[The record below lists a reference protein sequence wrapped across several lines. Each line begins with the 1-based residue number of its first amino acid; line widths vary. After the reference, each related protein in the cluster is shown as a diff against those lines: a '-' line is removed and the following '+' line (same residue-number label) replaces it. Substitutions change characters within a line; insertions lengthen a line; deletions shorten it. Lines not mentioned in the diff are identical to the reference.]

1 MGNMSILKLAAIVFA
16 VTTFAGTCAPT
27 ATLRKDDQGAVK
39 KRYEGKRMFLRSS
52 MYYGPFFGDRKT
64 FLLATRGFGEL
75 RLIEGLDGVPIPPGK
90 DEGIVPAGREVL
102 IEKIEFPPAERPLLT
117 PRFYPWVYVKVDK
130 TFTDRPHI
138 IVLQLGGDTLV
149 EFEQL
154 LGMYLVEKDPRPAI
168 DARPQPVRQAI
179 DAKKVVEGMTEDDL
193 ITALG
198 MPDGVRHVQDKEG
211 RTELWVYPK
220 RCVKVKEGKTVLVS
234 EESCK

>member
-1 MGNMSILKLAAIVFA
+1 MTRTRILALLSVAAALAVS
-16 VTTFAGTCAPT
+16 AGTCANT
-27 ATLRKDDQGAVK
+27 VTLKPDDQAAVK
-39 KRYEGKRMFLRSS
+39 KRYEGKQLFLRSS

-64 FLLATRGFGEL
+64 HLLATRAFGEL

-102 IEKIEFPPAERPLLT
+102 VEKIEFPPAERPLLT
-117 PRFYPWVYVKVDK
+117 PRFYPWVYLKVDK

-138 IVLQLGGDTLV
+138 LVLQLGGDTLV

-154 LGMYLVEKDPRPAI
+154 VAMYLVEKDPRPAI
-168 DARPQPVRQAI
+168 NLRPQPVREAI

-198 MPDGVRHVQDKEG
+198 MPDSVRRLQDKDG
-211 RTELWVYPK
+211 RTDLWSYPT
-220 RCVKVKEGKTVLVS
+220 RCVTVKEGKTVS
-234 EESCK
+234 SADGTCK